1 MARNMKIGI
10 IGSAMVAQIL
20 GKKLAELGHEILI
33 SSRDVNKDKGYFP
46 SASTWANNVK
56 DEGYKTQAGTFSN
69 AAQFG
74 EVILNCTNGA
84 HSIEA
89 LEQAGEQ
96 YLSNKIL
103 IDIANPLDFSG
114 DLIALTVLNTDSL
127 GERIQR
133 RFPKSRVV
141 KALNT
146 VNVEIMINPHL
157 LDGPHDLFISGNDSE
172 AKKWVR
178 EVLLHDWL
186 GWEYIIDLGDIKGS
200 RMQEMYLPLWI
211 RLYSLFNSAHFNI
224 HVVRKNNEG

>member
-1 MARNMKIGI
+1 MKIGI
-10 IGSAMVAQIL
+10 VGSAMVAQIL
-20 GKKLAELGHEILI
+20 GKKLAELGHEIMI

-46 SASTWANNVK
+46 SALIWADQMK
-56 DEGYKTQAGTFSN
+56 KEGFNAYAGSFSD

-89 LEQAGEQ
+89 LEKAGEQ

-103 IDIANPLDFSG
+103 IDIANPLDFSR
-114 DLIALTVLNTDSL
+114 DVVSLTVSNTDSL

-133 RFPKSRVV
+133 RFPKSRVI

-146 VNVEIMINPHL
+146 VNAEIMVNPHL
-157 LDGPHDLFISGNDSE
+157 LDGSHDLFICGNDAE

-178 EVLLHDWL
+178 EELLQNCL
-186 GWEYIIDLGDIKGS
+186 GWEYIIDLGDIKAS
-200 RMQEMYLPLWI
+200 RMQEMYLPLWV
-211 RLYSLFNSAHFNI
+211 RLYDIFNSAHFNI
-224 HVVRKNNEG
+224 HVVRKSNVD